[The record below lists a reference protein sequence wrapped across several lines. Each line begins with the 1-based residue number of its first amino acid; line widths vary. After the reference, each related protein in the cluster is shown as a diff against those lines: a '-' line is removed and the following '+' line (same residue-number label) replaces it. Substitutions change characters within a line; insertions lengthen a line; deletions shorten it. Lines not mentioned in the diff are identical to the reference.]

1 MLGNA
6 LGDGSKKNTT
16 ETKEESFSEKYR
28 RELAKDLDELVKDDD
43 EEPTAN
49 ETAVTTK
56 NTSK

>member
-6 LGDGSKKNTT
+6 LGYGSKKNTT
-16 ETKEESFSEKYR
+16 ETKEDSFSEKYR

-49 ETAVTTK
+49 ETADEEVK
-56 NTSK
+56 

>member
-16 ETKEESFSEKYR
+16 DTKEESFSEKYR

-49 ETAVTTK
+49 ETADEEVK
-56 NTSK
+56 